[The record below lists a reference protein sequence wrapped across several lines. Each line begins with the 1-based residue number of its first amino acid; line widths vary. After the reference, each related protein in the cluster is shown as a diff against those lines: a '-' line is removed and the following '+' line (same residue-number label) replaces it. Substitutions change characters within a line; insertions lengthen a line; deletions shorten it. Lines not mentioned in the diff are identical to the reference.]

1 MKACR
6 DRIGVALFLDLVLNI
21 RISLIKLLEVAQLLH
36 HLRRVTLKFDY
47 PQIGVKRM
55 HVISVS
61 LMQDSDGK
69 VGLLLRADIETFRDG
84 IEILLHILMD
94 LRLLEF
100 AH

>member
-1 MKACR
+1 
-6 DRIGVALFLDLVLNI
+6 
-21 RISLIKLLEVAQLLH
+21 
-36 HLRRVTLKFDY
+36 
-47 PQIGVKRM
+47 M

-84 IEILLHILMD
+84 IEILFHILMD